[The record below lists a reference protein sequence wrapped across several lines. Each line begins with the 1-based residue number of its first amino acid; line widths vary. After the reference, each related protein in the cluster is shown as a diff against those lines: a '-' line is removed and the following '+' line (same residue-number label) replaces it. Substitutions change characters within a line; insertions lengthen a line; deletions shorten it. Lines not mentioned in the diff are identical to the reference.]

1 MDNHRTASARKP
13 GCHCPARSIWS
24 FLLMVVITPTASYS
38 GSNVLQSR
46 ARPADAGPG
55 PTLPVFTGVT
65 ERQRGVSAIKV
76 TPPRAF
82 SQATGRR
89 TAFPLR
95 TKNRQQAEN
104 DYLTGKAP
112 YRLESFPTSGGS
124 FVAGRF
130 RGRT

>member
-13 GCHCPARSIWS
+13 GCHCQARSTWP

-55 PTLPVFTGVT
+55 PTPPAFTGVT
-65 ERQRGVSAIKV
+65 EPPKRGSAIKV

-82 SQATGRR
+82 YLAS
-89 TAFPLR
+89 LR
-95 TKNRQQAEN
+95 LKASPFLLMAEKKDQSSHGALPNRE
-104 DYLTGKAP
+104 
-112 YRLESFPTSGGS
+112 
-124 FVAGRF
+124 
-130 RGRT
+130 RGRPSEFCND